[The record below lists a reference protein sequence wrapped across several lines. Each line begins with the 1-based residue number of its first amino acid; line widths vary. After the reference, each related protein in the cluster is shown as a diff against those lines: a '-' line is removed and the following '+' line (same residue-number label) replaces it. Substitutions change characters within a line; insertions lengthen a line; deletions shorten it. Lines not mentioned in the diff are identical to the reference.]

1 MLYNKKEDH
10 HLVDD
15 LLSDGGHGPRAEPV
29 GVHKDV
35 RHTGPA
41 RIQVLDNRHALSIYI
56 LVRVYLLRIRIRP
69 NDINKTGS
77 GSATRYYIMCT
88 QYSLSLCHLTSM
100 IFFTL
105 PRFNPFGQLWNF
117 SHFSHRQRTKNFY
130 IYFYLLR

>member
-41 RIQVLDNRHALSIYI
+41 RIQVLDMLFLYTFLYEYI
-56 LVRVYLLRIRIRP
+56 
-69 NDINKTGS
+69 
-77 GSATRYYIMCT
+77 C
-88 QYSLSLCHLTSM
+88 
-100 IFFTL
+100 
-105 PRFNPFGQLWNF
+105 
-117 SHFSHRQRTKNFY
+117 
-130 IYFYLLR
+130 